1 MYTKLKTNQFRT
13 MKQSNNFTASAKT
26 IITRRNNKINKAP
39 QTKTKMR
46 GHIYN
51 IVLSSHVVDMMTMMM
66 NNN

>member
-1 MYTKLKTNQFRT
+1 